1 MTEKIVTENQNL
13 SILLEEQKSTFFW
26 AINILKQYM
35 KYDRN
40 KFSYI
45 GMGDEIWLSFFKSH
59 RYVSNKI
66 CATKSNKRLCISR

>member
-1 MTEKIVTENQNL
+1 MTNLKNQNL
-13 SILLEEQKSTFFW
+13 SILLEEQKRAFFY
-26 AINILKQYM
+26 AINILKLYM

-45 GMGDEIWLSFFKSH
+45 GMGDESWMSFFNSH

-66 CATKSNKRLCISR
+66 CDAKSNKRLCISR